1 LAVLA
6 EALKGMGDRA
16 ENFSLI
22 SSEVLNNLSPLG
34 DKLVNGTLAKLSVF
48 KNKT

>member
-1 LAVLA
+1 MDLACPNRALA
-6 EALKGMGDRA
+6 QQP
-16 ENFSLI
+16 ENFSPI

-34 DKLVNGTLAKLSVF
+34 DKLVYGIPAKLSVF